1 MTISQLQHHALGEA
15 GRRALEA
22 LQTQSAHI
30 QHLLAEFH
38 AQRLPSATLLERL
51 HVLTAKPLDGL
62 HDAAIELARE
72 DEHFR
77 STARRNARERAYRLR
92 LQPEA
97 AQAPRPAPTL
107 QPAQAPSLSIIEAER
122 MLIER
127 GLSPTLPD
135 DERGYAKP
143 AASTPSLPAEPTTA
157 DIQALS
163 DELDAREA
171 TRGSPFDD

>member
-1 MTISQLQHHALGEA
+1 MTISQLQHHALGSA

-22 LQTQSAHI
+22 LRAQSAHI

-38 AQRLPSATLLERL
+38 SGRLPSATLLERL
-51 HVLTAKPLDGL
+51 HALTAKPLDGL

-72 DEHFR
+72 DEHYR
-77 STARRNARERAYRLR
+77 STARRNARERSYRERLR
-92 LQPEA
+92 ATP
-97 AQAPRPAPTL
+97 APIDYSTPTL

-135 DERGYAKP
+135 DERGYARP
-143 AASTPSLPAEPTTA
+143 AASTPTLPAEPTTA